1 MNTSKNEN
9 PYRSKDFPH
18 ELFELMC
25 SNSQVIHLSNVE
37 KVLQKY
43 KTSKPFYAWF
53 WENGDGETIL
63 MRRSEWESYLAD
75 KIILDRSYSFKG
87 GAFGYFLQINNE
99 DGVRYF
105 CEKPERI
112 GKQRKENGD
121 KIKFLG
127 RFYENFTVI
136 ANVQESGEINA
147 ISPIFNNK
155 TDLNRFVDDVQQH
168 YENWLNKRDQDDWYY
183 PAGNYLQMSITT
195 TQWLYEFNPE
205 KID

>member
-1 MNTSKNEN
+1 MNTTNNEN

-25 SNSQVIHLSNVE
+25 SNSEVIHLSNVE

-43 KTSKPFYAWF
+43 KASNPFYAWF

-63 MRRSEWESYLAD
+63 MRRSEWENYLAN

-87 GAFGYFLQINNE
+87 GAFGYFLEINNE
-99 DGVRYF
+99 AGVRYL
-105 CEKPERI
+105 CEKPDRI
-112 GKQRKENGD
+112 GKQRKENGNE
-121 KIKFLG
+121 IKFLG

-136 ANVQESGEINA
+136 ANVQESGEISA
-147 ISPIFNNK
+147 IAPIFNNK
-155 TDLNRFVDDVQQH
+155 IDLNRFVDDVQQH
-168 YENWLNKRDQDDWYY
+168 YEDWLNKRDQDDWYY

-195 TQWLYEFNPE
+195 AQWLYKFNPG